1 MHRNAIPRRTI
12 ASVLVMT
19 AASAGA
25 VAAYAAAGAA
35 AAADS
40 SSFPT
45 TVTSTLITRPQGTL
59 APGTAVKSSA
69 LGERVFPSATH
80 GFALAAVGQAQ
91 YPAATTDGG
100 KTWRTDGPALHLN
113 AAQAPLSVTDV
124 GAATAKTAYFYGSGQ
139 VVDTTPDAGKHW
151 YRALFQGVTMAVVPG
166 PSGALVA
173 FVDFSATSS
182 ASGTTLQYISRNAGR
197 TWKYDTSVG
206 GF

>member
-1 MHRNAIPRRTI
+1 MHRNAISRRTI
-12 ASVLVMT
+12 ASVLV
-19 AASAGA
+19 ASAGA
-25 VAAYAAAGAA
+25 VAAFAAASVA

-40 SSFPT
+40 SLFPT
-45 TVTSTLITRPQGTL
+45 TVTSTLITRPPGTL

-69 LGERVFPSATH
+69 LGERVFPSASH

-113 AAQAPLSVTDV
+113 AAQAPLSVTGV
-124 GAATAKTAYFYGSGQ
+124 GAATVKAAYFYGSGQ
-139 VVDTTPDAGKHW
+139 AVDTTPDAGKHW

-182 ASGTTLQYISRNAGR
+182 ASGTTLQFVSRDAGR

-206 GF
+206 GV